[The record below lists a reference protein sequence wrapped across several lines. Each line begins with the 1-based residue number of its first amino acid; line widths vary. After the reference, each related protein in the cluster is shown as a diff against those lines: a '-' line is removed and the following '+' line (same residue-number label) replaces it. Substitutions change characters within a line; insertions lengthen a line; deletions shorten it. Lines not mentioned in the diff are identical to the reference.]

1 MKRLLVTGAG
11 GMVGSEVSERAPR
24 AGWAVFAYTRAM
36 LDVTNATGVESA
48 VREGRPDV
56 IVNCAAYT
64 AVDRAE
70 SEAAQA
76 AAVNT
81 TGARNVA
88 AAAAAAGVPIVHV
101 STDYVFGGDGR
112 VPYTPDAPTSP
123 LGVYGVTKLAG
134 ETAIREEAPHHA
146 IIRSSWVFSHR
157 GQNFVRTIMKLAAER
172 DELRVVD
179 DQVGRPTSAAD
190 LGDALL
196 VVADAVV
203 RDRKAGGTNHFAN
216 AGETSW
222 FEFAAA
228 ILHELAKRGDSRIPQ
243 LVPIRTNE
251 YRTASRRPA
260 YSVLDTSAFEARF
273 GVVPRSWR
281 EALRDTIDLCVIETP
296 AAQT

>member
-24 AGWAVFAYTRAM
+24 AGWAVFAHSRAM
-36 LDVTNATGVESA
+36 LDVTNATAVESA
-48 VREGRPDV
+48 VRADRPDV
-56 IVNCAAYT
+56 IINCAAYT

-76 AAVNT
+76 AAVNA

-101 STDYVFGGDGR
+101 STDYVFGDDGR

-134 ETAIREEAPHHA
+134 ETAVREEAPHHA
-146 IIRSSWVFSHR
+146 IIRTSWIFSHR
-157 GQNFVRTIMKLAAER
+157 GQNFVRTMMRLAAER

-196 VVADAVV
+196 VVADAVTS
-203 RDRKAGGTNHFAN
+203 DRKAGGTYHFAN

-228 ILHELAKRGDSRIPQ
+228 ILDELAKRGEGRIPR
-243 LVPIRTNE
+243 LVPIRTSE
-251 YRTASRRPA
+251 YPTPAQRPA
-260 YSVLDTSAFEARF
+260 YSTLDTKTFEARF

-281 EALRDTIDLCVIETP
+281 EALRDTIDLSLLATP
-296 AAQT
+296 AA

>member
-1 MKRLLVTGAG
+1 
-11 GMVGSEVSERAPR
+11 
-24 AGWAVFAYTRAM
+24 M
-36 LDVTNATGVESA
+36 LDITNATAVESA

-56 IVNCAAYT
+56 IINCAAYT

-88 AAAAAAGVPIVHV
+88 AAANAAGVPIIHV
-101 STDYVFGGDGR
+101 STDYVFGGDAR
-112 VPYTPDAPTSP
+112 IPYTPDAPTSP

-146 IIRSSWVFSHR
+146 IIRTSWVFSHR
-157 GQNFVRTIMKLAAER
+157 GQNFVRTMMRLAAER

-190 LGDALL
+190 MAGALL
-196 VVADAVV
+196 VVADAVTQ
-203 RDRKAGGTNHFAN
+203 DRKASGTYHFAN

-222 FEFAAA
+222 LEFAAA
-228 ILHELAKRGDSRIPQ
+228 ILDELSKRGDSRIPR
-243 LVPIRTNE
+243 LVPVRTSE
-251 YRTASRRPA
+251 YPTAAQRPA
-260 YSVLDTSAFEARF
+260 YSVLDTATFESRF
-273 GVVPRSWR
+273 GIVPRSWR
-281 EALRDTIDLCVIETP
+281 EALRDTIDLSLLAAS
-296 AAQT
+296 AAQA

>member
-24 AGWAVFAYTRAM
+24 AGWAVFAHSRAM
-36 LDVTNATGVESA
+36 LDIANATAVESA

-88 AAAAAAGVPIVHV
+88 AAAAAASVPIIHV
-101 STDYVFGGDGR
+101 STDYVFGGEGR
-112 VPYTPDAPTSP
+112 VPFTPDAPTSP

-134 ETAIREEAPHHA
+134 ETAIREESPHHA
-146 IIRSSWVFSHR
+146 IIRASWIFSHR
-157 GQNFVRTIMKLAAER
+157 GQNFVRTMLHLAAER
-172 DELRVVD
+172 EELRVVD

-190 LGDALL
+190 LADALL
-196 VVADAVV
+196 AVADAVT
-203 RDRKAGGTNHFAN
+203 RDRKSAGTYHFAN

-222 FEFAAA
+222 FGFAAA
-228 ILHELAKRGDSRIPQ
+228 ILDELSKRGESRVPR
-243 LVPIRTNE
+243 LVPIATSE
-251 YRTASRRPA
+251 YPTPARRPA
-260 YSVLDTSAFEARF
+260 YSVLDTATFEARF
-273 GVVPRSWR
+273 GILPRSWR
-281 EALRDTIDLCVIETP
+281 EALRDTIDSSFLATP
-296 AAQT
+296 AAQA

>member
-1 MKRLLVTGAG
+1 
-11 GMVGSEVSERAPR
+11 MVGSEVTERAPR
-24 AGWAVFAYTRAM
+24 AGWAVFAHSRAM
-36 LDVTNATGVESA
+36 LDITDATAVESA
-48 VREGRPDV
+48 VRAAKPDA

-70 SEAAQA
+70 TEASQA

-88 AAAAAAGVPIVHV
+88 VAAAAAGVPIIHL
-101 STDYVFGGDGR
+101 STDYVFGGAGG

-134 ETAIREEAPHHA
+134 ETAVREEAPHHA
-146 IIRSSWVFSHR
+146 IIRSSWIFSYR
-157 GQNFVRTIMKLAAER
+157 GQNFVRTMMRLAAER

-179 DQVGRPTSAAD
+179 DQLGRPTCAAD
-190 LGDALL
+190 LADAVL

-203 RDRKAGGTNHFAN
+203 RDRKAGGTYHFAN

-228 ILHELAKRGDSRIPQ
+228 ILDELAKRGENHIPR
-243 LVPIRTNE
+243 LVPIATSE
-251 YRTASRRPA
+251 YPTPARRPA
-260 YSVLDTSAFEARF
+260 YSVLDTATFETAF
-273 GVVPRSWR
+273 GIVPRSWR
-281 EALRDTIDLCVIETP
+281 EALRDTIDLSLLETP
-296 AAQT
+296 AAQA